1 MQFCITIHGALPEGI
16 ADRLWR
22 QIEWTKSN
30 LTVLDKNA
38 YIYGDCGETVIDK
51 IVAEAERTGYPVE
64 VDRR

>member
-30 LTVLDKNA
+30 LIVLDENA
-38 YIYGDCGETVIDK
+38 YIYGDCDEAVIDK
-51 IVAEAERTGYPVE
+51 IVAKAERTGYPIE
-64 VDRR
+64 VDRG

>member
-38 YIYGDCGETVIDK
+38 YIYGDCGETVIDE
-51 IVAEAERTGYPVE
+51 IVAEAKGTGYPVE